1 MDLKNDFSLQDKVI
15 IVTGGTGVLGEAF
28 INGIAKAGG
37 TVGVLGRN
45 EKVADERVAS
55 IKNSGGKAIALIAD
69 VTKEDQLNEAKKKA
83 IYEFGKIDGLVNAAG
98 GNMPGAIVQPDQDV
112 FNLNFKATLA
122 EINNILIRLF

>member
-55 IKNSGGKAIALIAD
+55 IKNTGGKAIALIAD

-83 IYEFGKIDGLVNAAG
+83 IDEFGKTL
-98 GNMPGAIVQPDQDV
+98 
-112 FNLNFKATLA
+112 NLKGTVA
-122 EINNILIRLF
+122 LIR